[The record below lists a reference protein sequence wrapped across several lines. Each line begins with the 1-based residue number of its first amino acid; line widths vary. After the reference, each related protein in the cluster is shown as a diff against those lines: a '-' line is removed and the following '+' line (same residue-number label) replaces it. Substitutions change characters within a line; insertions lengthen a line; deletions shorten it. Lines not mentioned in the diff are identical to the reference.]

1 MFDHYAQLKEGA
13 LRHLDK
19 AAAFARSIKRPTVAD
34 QLDLGRRH
42 LADSRYNIAIVG
54 DMKRGKST
62 LLNTLL
68 GRRNDDLS
76 PIQSKV
82 CTSAV
87 AHYLSRD
94 AHSEGLSEGRV
105 FFDNNKDPL
114 IIPVEALR
122 EYITE
127 EENPENIKGVRSVDV
142 YGDFPLLRNV
152 VTLVDTPGRGAVHR
166 NHEILLEQFM
176 PMADAII
183 FLIAADIPVTASER
197 EFLNQLGK
205 EERERIFFV
214 LTKRDEVKD
223 NDINEVR
230 RYVKKQIQES
240 NLSCGRLYEVSARKV
255 YEAARE
261 GSDEATLARLRKET
275 GVADL
280 EAELERF
287 IIETSSKNSS
297 MMPRLRSLLDYVGTF
312 CEHASAEFEKD
323 LSLMNTDMS
332 LITSEIQEIKTRAK
346 DLRKSCDNRLKKFR
360 TDWNKAVIQFQRKL
374 EGRSGAISDG
384 IFTRIQKGGLI
395 GVAVSAF
402 KVSTLVKTTLNNEL
416 RVLLPDLDQKLAEHC
431 QKLSEEIECDWETF
445 GRSKASNDPFLPAAS
460 ILGLGGT
467 AVALLDGFTKV
478 QATLAALG
486 NIGGQTIIAEG
497 PWGLWPTVQAWF
509 GFGPKLLAKKLVPDT
524 IAIFYGTLT
533 PTVVAIAAYFAASFI
548 ARHAIIAVQEKRVT
562 TLVDDAILK
571 MAEMI
576 SENLMQRGEEIQNS
590 YREIIDEQIASA
602 EERLDELAKSVSD
615 CDPSLM
621 TRITGQAEECRRLLG
636 ERKDLG
642 HSLSLI
648 TSFPNGNGYS

>member
-230 RYVKKQIQES
+230 KYVKRQIQES
-240 NLSCGRLYEVSARKV
+240 NLSCERLYEVNARKV

-261 GSDEATLARLRKET
+261 GADEATLARLRKET

-312 CEHASAEFEKD
+312 CENTSAEFEKD
-323 LSLMNTDMS
+323 LSLMNMDMS

-346 DLRKSCDNRLKKFR
+346 DLRKSCDNRLQKFR
-360 TDWNKAVIQFQRKL
+360 TDWNKSVIQFQRKL

-384 IFTRIQKGGLI
+384 IITRMQRGGLI
-395 GVAVSAF
+395 GAAVSSF
-402 KVSTLVKTTLNNEL
+402 KVSNLVKATITNEMQ
-416 RVLLPDLDQKLAEHC
+416 VLLPDLDQKLAAHS
-431 QKLSEEIECDWETF
+431 QKLSEEIETDWETYS
-445 GRSKASNDPFLPAAS
+445 RASNTTDLILPAAS
-460 ILGLGGT
+460 MLGLGGT
-467 AVALLDGFTKV
+467 AVALLEGFTHV
-478 QATLAALG
+478 QATLGAFGGIGSATATAA
-486 NIGGQTIIAEG
+486 G
-497 PWGLWPTVQAWF
+497 PWGLGPTVAGWL
-509 GFGPKLLAKKLVPDT
+509 GFGSKLAAGKAT
-524 IAIFYGTLT
+524 AAATGAAIATLT
-533 PTVVAIAAYFAASFI
+533 PTAIAIGAYFATSWI
-548 ARHAIIAVQEKRVT
+548 ARHAILAVQENRVP
-562 TLVDDAILK
+562 TLVDDAIQK
-571 MAEMI
+571 MAETI
-576 SENLMQRGEEIQNS
+576 SENLKQRGEEVAAS
-590 YREIIDEQIASA
+590 YREIIDEQISSA
-602 EERLDELAKSVSD
+602 EERLDELVKGIRD
-615 CDPSLM
+615 CDPSLKC
-621 TRITGQAEECRRLLG
+621 RLISQAEECQKLIG

-648 TSFPNGNGYS
+648 TPFPNNHVCS